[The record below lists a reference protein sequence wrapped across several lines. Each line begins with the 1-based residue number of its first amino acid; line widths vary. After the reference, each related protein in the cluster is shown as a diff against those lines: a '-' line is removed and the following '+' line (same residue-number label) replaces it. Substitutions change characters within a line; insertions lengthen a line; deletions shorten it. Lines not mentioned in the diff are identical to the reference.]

1 MKITDFCAEVH
12 NWFDYKRSFG
22 EFTISGGKIVIDG
35 MQEGQ
40 FFRIIG
46 SVFNDGV
53 YQYPASGLTDEVFD
67 GAVWFMAVPP
77 DVTALIAEMTAWETA
92 NASIL
97 NSPFS
102 SESFGGYSYT
112 KSSGGGSADGD
123 GTTNAFAHFA
133 DKLRR
138 WRKVRDM

>member
-1 MKITDFCAEVH
+1 MKITDFCAYLH

-22 EFTISGGKIVIDG
+22 TFSIQGGTLVIDG

-53 YQYPASGLTDEVFD
+53 YQYPAENLKDETFD
-67 GAVWFMAVPP
+67 GAVWFMAIPP
-77 DVTALIAEMTAWETA
+77 DAIALMADMTDWELA
-92 NASIL
+92 NADTL

-112 KSSGGGSADGD
+112 KASSTAASGD
-123 GTTNAFAHFA
+123 GTTNAFLHFTSR
-133 DKLRR
+133 LSR
-138 WRKVRDM
+138 WRKVRDL

>member
-22 EFTISGGKIVIDG
+22 VYTIKNGELVVDD
-35 MQEGQ
+35 MLNGQ

-53 YQYPASGLTDEVFD
+53 YKYPATGLKDETFD
-67 GAVWFMAVPP
+67 GAVWYMAVPP
-77 DVTALIAEMTAWETA
+77 DAIALIDDMSAWENK
-92 NASIL
+92 NAAVL
-97 NSPFS
+97 ESPYN

-112 KSSGGGSADGD
+112 RASGSTAAGGSGNL
-123 GTTNAFAHFA
+123 TAFSQFS
-133 DKLRR
+133 DRLKRY
-138 WRKVRDM
+138 RKVRDV